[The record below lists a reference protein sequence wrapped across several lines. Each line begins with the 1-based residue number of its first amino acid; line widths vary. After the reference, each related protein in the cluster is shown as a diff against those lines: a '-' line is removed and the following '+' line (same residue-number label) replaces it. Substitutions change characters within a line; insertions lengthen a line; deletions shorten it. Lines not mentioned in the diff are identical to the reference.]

1 MEEIHIDPKTE
12 IEDKVKGIL
21 KLIKDGELDMDGT
34 PEEILKREPLA
45 ELVKNIENIINEL
58 NVLHKEVESLQHQKS
73 DSEVI
78 EDRDK
83 LTMEL
88 EKLKLEMSTIMSKH
102 SEEKNQMITYYAE
115 ICHGKI
121 AAPLHSLCRQKRE
134 VEEQLRANEQQLR
147 ANERELNT
155 LKQKASDY
163 ENQISAY
170 RNEISELA
178 WENLEQEEKLGKL
191 EGGLKARKL
200 ECSALQ
206 RKLNTAEKDASGKM
220 IAFTAEVD
228 NLQKDMLSLK
238 KTKEELELNCEKL
251 REEHVQTLTIVDD
264 ENKELANKI
273 MDLQRTLKEQE
284 DAYQKLN
291 EEYKQVDSRFNE
303 CKVKPEVANRKIEEK
318 TEELHESIASKDQM
332 VDDLEQQVEDLK
344 RDLGENVKNHEEK
357 LRLSNQKLQDTEQ
370 LLSEKE
376 EEFQQVQRE
385 LEERNATLVATITAN
400 NEAFQETIKGIEV
413 CVDSVIFGIDTVSK
427 KFTDNCNNYENSIT
441 DISHELQV
449 VKEYASKINREKGKL
464 QEDKMLLLEVLQ
476 GIKEEELTL
485 MKKVE
490 NLEAKARKEESK
502 KMNEISKLA
511 QEKSEIECK
520 KDQLERRLI
529 SFTGCVD
536 NLPKDLLS
544 LKTTKEKLE
553 LYRNKIIEEHA
564 KILTMVDNELANK
577 NTDLQRIFE
586 QMAEECNEHIVSK
599 NMMVAHLE
607 SQLEDLSMLIKEKEE
622 GMRQKQMEAIRK
634 LSLQVH
640 DLRKYNDDLKEI
652 ISKCRS
658 YCCLC

>member
-1 MEEIHIDPKTE
+1 MEEIPIDPKTE

-115 ICHGKI
+115 ICHVRK
-121 AAPLHSLCRQKRE
+121 SNKC
-134 VEEQLRANEQQLR
+134 
-147 ANERELNT
+147 
-155 LKQKASDY
+155 
-163 ENQISAY
+163 Y

-220 IAFTAEVD
+220 IAFTAKVD

-652 ISKCRS
+652 ILKCRS